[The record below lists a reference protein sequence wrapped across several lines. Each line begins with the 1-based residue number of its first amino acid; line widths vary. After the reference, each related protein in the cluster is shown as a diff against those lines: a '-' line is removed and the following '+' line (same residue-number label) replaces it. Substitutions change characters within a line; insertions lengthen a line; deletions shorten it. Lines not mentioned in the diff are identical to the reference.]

1 MDSLYNLAVVV
12 SVVDRLTGP
21 MKNMATTV
29 SNFEATAQKAKG
41 MIEFGQR
48 MAVSGALVQGAADR
62 TAGALKNIMAPAVDV
77 QETLGDLASLEVSD
91 LESIRRAATDFSK
104 VWSGVTEPEFIS
116 SAYSIKSGIAT
127 LSDSAVGEF
136 TKMAALTAKAT
147 KAATGEMTDLFA
159 TGYGIY
165 KDLYSHLTDIE
176 FGEMFSAGIAASV
189 QAFKTTGSG
198 MAQAL
203 TTLGGAA
210 ATAQRPF
217 EEQLAVLGMLQA
229 TMPGGEAGTKYRSF
243 VQNAARAGERL
254 GLSFVD
260 ANGQLLG
267 IVEILDLLR
276 GKYGETLTAMQKQE
290 ISKAFGTM
298 EAVALIDL
306 LYGKVD
312 TLRGNVD
319 NLGISLRQGT
329 MFTENMAS
337 AMNTKLGAQMDVIGQ
352 NMTILKR
359 SIGDELAPLVEAVV
373 PTVIDFVAGFQN
385 FASVHPTITRT
396 ILLLLALSAAAL
408 GILAPI
414 ITIGAG
420 FTITSGYVIW
430 GASQMGKAFILIK
443 GGLGLVLGLLK
454 AGLIWVKTGGI
465 AAAQGIF
472 TFAKAS
478 IMAGAQAL
486 PGLIASVWSFTSALL
501 ANPITWVVL
510 AIMGLIGA
518 LYLLWRNWDTVTAY
532 LGARWE
538 WVKAVLAAAG
548 TWISEFFTNLGASMR
563 AKVTEFFGSGQAL
576 IQAFTDG
583 IQSLIAKPAELV
595 KTGLEKV
602 RRLLPFSDAKEG
614 PLSTLTASGMAL
626 VNTFAAGIQMRAPY
640 LQTVAA
646 SSLGSIA
653 LPEPGAFSWDKT
665 PFNSTPRF
673 SMRETIRD
681 TFRERETYTRDRRPI
696 VLVVQGGQVK
706 ENDYDSYID
715 LALRK
720 LEMQG

>member
-1 MDSLYNLAVVV
+1 M
-12 SVVDRLTGP
+12 
-21 MKNMATTV
+21 
-29 SNFEATAQKAKG
+29 
-41 MIEFGQR
+41 
-48 MAVSGALVQGAADR
+48 
-62 TAGALKNIMAPAVDV
+62 
-77 QETLGDLASLEVSD
+77 
-91 LESIRRAATDFSK
+91 
-104 VWSGVTEPEFIS
+104 
-116 SAYSIKSGIAT
+116 
-127 LSDSAVGEF
+127 GEF

-147 KAATGEMTDLFA
+147 KAATGEMTDLSPPAMVSIRTCAQPFN
-159 TGYGIY
+159 GYRIRR
-165 KDLYSHLTDIE
+165 DV
-176 FGEMFSAGIAASV
+176 SAGIAASV

-385 FASVHPTITRT
+385 FASVHPTITEQY
-396 ILLLLALSAAAL
+396 
-408 GILAPI
+408 
-414 ITIGAG
+414 
-420 FTITSGYVIW
+420 FCY
-430 GASQMGKAFILIK
+430 
-443 GGLGLVLGLLK
+443 
-454 AGLIWVKTGGI
+454 
-465 AAAQGIF
+465 
-472 TFAKAS
+472 
-478 IMAGAQAL
+478 
-486 PGLIASVWSFTSALL
+486 
-501 ANPITWVVL
+501 
-510 AIMGLIGA
+510 
-518 LYLLWRNWDTVTAY
+518 
-532 LGARWE
+532 
-538 WVKAVLAAAG
+538 
-548 TWISEFFTNLGASMR
+548 
-563 AKVTEFFGSGQAL
+563 
-576 IQAFTDG
+576 
-583 IQSLIAKPAELV
+583 
-595 KTGLEKV
+595 
-602 RRLLPFSDAKEG
+602 
-614 PLSTLTASGMAL
+614 
-626 VNTFAAGIQMRAPY
+626 
-640 LQTVAA
+640 
-646 SSLGSIA
+646 
-653 LPEPGAFSWDKT
+653 
-665 PFNSTPRF
+665 
-673 SMRETIRD
+673 
-681 TFRERETYTRDRRPI
+681 
-696 VLVVQGGQVK
+696 
-706 ENDYDSYID
+706 
-715 LALRK
+715 
-720 LEMQG
+720 